1 MKTCILL
8 GSTGSIGQ
16 STLDVIQAF
25 PGSFSVEAL
34 AVNSNIDVLLK
45 QIHQFHPKYV
55 AVTDPVAAKE
65 LQSRNPPAKIFS
77 GDQGLLEMVSLCK
90 VDLCIAAMS
99 GSRGLKPCLQALKQG
114 SDLAL
119 ANKEILVAAGLIVM
133 QTAKQYAR
141 KILPLDSEHSA
152 IFQCLEASPDKTFK
166 KLILTASGGPFF
178 KRTKDFA
185 DITLEEALAHP
196 TWKMGPKITVD
207 SSTMMNKGLEVI
219 EAYWLFGA
227 SIHQIDV
234 VIHPQS
240 LVHSFVEFTD
250 GALMA
255 QISKPSMLL
264 PIQYALHYPKRTAQL
279 IPAMDFSVSS
289 SWEFYPPNLKNF
301 PCLRLA
307 YAALEA
313 GGSMPC
319 FLNAANEVLVERFL
333 NQDIQWVDIGR
344 KLEILIDDH
353 KPIKK
358 ITLDDL
364 EVVDKIAREK
374 ALLI

>member
-1 MKTCILL
+1 MKSCIIL

-16 STLDVIQAF
+16 STLEVIRAF
-25 PGSFSVEAL
+25 PQSFSIQGIA
-34 AVNSNIDVLLK
+34 AYSNIDLLLS
-45 QIHQFHPKYV
+45 QIQEFHPTYV
-55 AVTDPVAAKE
+55 AVADPQAAKK
-65 LQSRNPPAKIFS
+65 LQEKNPPVKVFS
-77 GDQGLLEMVSLCK
+77 GLEGICEMVSLCK
-90 VDLCIAAMS
+90 ADLCVAAMS
-99 GSRGLKPCLQALKQG
+99 GSMGLKPCLQALKQG

-119 ANKEILVAAGLIVM
+119 ANKEILVASGALLM
-133 QTAKQYAR
+133 EAASKQGR

-152 IFQCLEASPDKTFK
+152 LFQCLEASPNQRFK

-178 KRTKDFA
+178 KRKGDF
-185 DITLEEALAHP
+185 DKITLEEALAHP

-219 EAYWLFGA
+219 EAFWLFKA
-227 SIHQIDV
+227 SSKQIEV

-240 LVHSFVEFTD
+240 LVHSFVEFED
-250 GALMA
+250 GALLA
-255 QISKPSMLL
+255 QVSKPSMLL
-264 PIQYALHYPKRTAQL
+264 PIQYALFYPQRTKQL
-279 IPAMDFSVSS
+279 IDPLDFSSYS
-289 SWEFYPPNLKNF
+289 AWEFYPPNFKDF
-301 PCLRLA
+301 PCLQLA

-333 NQDIQWVDIGR
+333 KKQIRWVDIAI
-344 KLEILIDDH
+344 KLEALMLQHCVIE
-353 KPIKK
+353 K